1 LCGQG
6 DQPGEGQQPPGDADG
21 HLGPRAD
28 LPGAGS
34 TPLTA
39 READVLREAEHGL
52 PTEQIAVRLS
62 LSPAGSE
69 LSATQVR
76 QDRRTLL
83 KMIAWPPRRG
93 RSIQ

>member
-1 LCGQG
+1 
-6 DQPGEGQQPPGDADG
+6 
-21 HLGPRAD
+21 
-28 LPGAGS
+28 
-34 TPLTA
+34 
-39 READVLREAEHGL
+39 VLREAEHGL
-52 PTEQIAVRLS
+52 PTEQIAVRLSLS

-76 QDRRTLL
+76 QDRRTLV

>member
-1 LCGQG
+1 
-6 DQPGEGQQPPGDADG
+6 
-21 HLGPRAD
+21 
-28 LPGAGS
+28 
-34 TPLTA
+34 
-39 READVLREAEHGL
+39 VLREAEHGL
-52 PTEQIAVRLS
+52 PTEQIAVWLS

-76 QDRRTLL
+76 QDRRTLV